1 MLSATELI
9 DLLGKS
15 TEDTEIQKVL
25 KDLDVKKQPRAKYDD
40 PRADVEIKKQG
51 WAMVFRDE
59 DYLLKRNIQH
69 YGEGKMILTTLF
81 FYPEKN
87 TDGYKGFKYELLN
100 GVRLSDSRK
109 EIVQKLGNPQAKF
122 ESDGVLRNERW
133 HYGEYRLVVNYTP
146 QGEVKHVTAI
156 TQKYE

>member
-15 TEDTEIQKVL
+15 TEDTEIQKLL

-59 DYLLKRNIQH
+59 DYLLKRDIKH

-87 TDGYKGFKYELLN
+87 TDGYKGFKDELLN

-109 EIVQKLGNPQAKF
+109 E
-122 ESDGVLRNERW
+122 
-133 HYGEYRLVVNYTP
+133 LVA
-146 QGEVKHVTAI
+146 EAWKSASKI
-156 TQKYE
+156 